1 MPICLHNG
9 TLLSGFSEMPNS
21 AVLLEDGKIADVF
34 TEKRFLQKKFSAD
47 TRIIDVEGSF
57 ISPGLIDTHIHG
69 FGGFGTDDG
78 TGESVLEMSERL
90 ADYGVTSFIPTLY
103 PQEEKQMLE
112 TVKNITSA
120 FGKEVGST
128 IMGLHLEGPFISPQK
143 LGSLDANAVQPVSIE
158 SMKKLYDAANG
169 KIVNM
174 TVAPELKGMREL
186 ALYCLKKEIVLQAGH
201 TCAEYDHMVEGMQA
215 GILHSTHIFNAMTSM
230 SHRNPNAAGAILIH
244 PEMSCEIIPD
254 GFHVHPDIIKLLF
267 RDKPVDKIVMITD
280 SLKPT
285 MQAEPPF
292 FADNKEVVLKN
303 GLFHRI
309 SDDIIAGSALTMIK
323 GVKNLVSYDFPLSTA
338 IQTAT
343 ANPAKVMNF
352 RKKGFIIPG
361 YDADVIVFDKHFN
374 ILMTVINGDIKK
386 DAM

>member
-34 TEKRFLQKKFSAD
+34 TEKRFLQKKLSAD

-78 TGESVLEMSERL
+78 TGESVLEMSDRL

-120 FGKEVGST
+120 FGKEEGST

-280 SLKPT
+280 SL
-285 MQAEPPF
+285 
-292 FADNKEVVLKN
+292 
-303 GLFHRI
+303 
-309 SDDIIAGSALTMIK
+309 
-323 GVKNLVSYDFPLSTA
+323 
-338 IQTAT
+338 
-343 ANPAKVMNF
+343 
-352 RKKGFIIPG
+352 
-361 YDADVIVFDKHFN
+361 
-374 ILMTVINGDIKK
+374 
-386 DAM
+386 